1 MHIAEGVRT
10 FLFAN
15 VLEVIGIERTDIAD
29 VTVSGVRRDRL
40 CVLILGSDLFG
51 PVLLVIEREVTGDL
65 LKGNVTGKVDK
76 ILN

>member
-51 PVLLVIEREVTGDL
+51 LVLLVIEREVTGDL